1 MHDRVT
7 DRVNRRSV
15 LVAVAGAGAAAAAA
29 CSRLL
34 GGRAG
39 PEVRQ
44 VDLTSAAPARPAD
57 AGAFANRD
65 ASYAAAGGQAA
76 VKAAP
81 APVLVYP
88 TASAAAAA
96 TKPAVPGVLAN
107 GDPVLH
113 LLRRA
118 TIGPT
123 PAMAA
128 DVRDRGIDAWIA
140 SQLAPDT
147 IADAVAD
154 GAAAAFPLATADLP
168 TVHARVHPGDWGAM
182 WDYARYTLA
191 RMVWSDRQLYE
202 VMVDFWA
209 NHLNVPQPGPGSW
222 DVGPAYHRDVIRR
235 HALGSFT
242 DMLLAA
248 GRHPA
253 MLRYLSAHLS
263 DRHSVNENYGR
274 ELLELH
280 TVGIDGGYTEK
291 DVRNSAY
298 ILTGR
303 TAVDDG
309 NPGAG
314 TFRYDPAR
322 HWTGPVKV
330 LDFTSPNATGAG
342 GLAVG
347 DAYLRHLAGLPA
359 TARTIARKLAVRFVA
374 DAPPPAL
381 IDRLAKA
388 YLDGGTQI
396 VPVLR
401 LMFRSAEFW
410 ASVGQ
415 KVRRPLESLVASAR
429 ALGVRPGPDTAAGVD
444 TLLDRSND
452 LGHRPLAWLAPNGY
466 PDVHAAWRS
475 AGSVVGLWNVHRVL
489 AAGDVAGLTVAPAAQ
504 RVAGAGGAAGGTVAA
519 QVDGLCRS
527 LCLQAFRPAH
537 RDALVRFVGGPA
549 VGDDAADLV
558 ALVLDSPYF
567 TLR

>member
-1 MHDRVT
+1 MHE
-7 DRVNRRSV
+7 RVNRRNV

-29 CSRLL
+29 CTRFL
-34 GGRAG
+34 GGRG
-39 PEVRQ
+39 DSGVRQ
-44 VDLTSAAPARPAD
+44 VDLTSAAPARPSD

-76 VKAAP
+76 VKAPP
-81 APVLVYP
+81 AASLVYA
-88 TASAAAAA
+88 TAAEAAAA
-96 TKPAVPGVLAN
+96 TKPALPGPLAN

-113 LLRRA
+113 LLRRT

-128 DVRDRGIDAWIA
+128 DVRARGIDAWIA
-140 SQLAPDT
+140 GQLAPAAIPDGE
-147 IADAVAD
+147 AD
-154 GAAAAFPLATADLP
+154 GAAAAFPLATADLD
-168 TVHARVHPGDWGAM
+168 TVHARVKAGDWDAM
-182 WDYARYTLA
+182 NDYAGYTLA
-191 RMVWSDRQLYE
+191 RQIWSNRQLFE

-253 MLRYLSAHLS
+253 MLRYLSAQLS
-263 DRHSVNENYGR
+263 DRRSVNENYGR

-280 TVGIDGGYTEK
+280 TVGVDGGYTES

-303 TAVDDG
+303 GAVDDG

-314 TFRYDPAR
+314 TFVYDPDR

-330 LDFTSPNATGAG
+330 LDFSSPNGSAAG

-359 TARTIARKLAVRFVA
+359 TARTIARKLAVRFVS
-374 DAPPPAL
+374 DVPPPAL
-381 IDRLAKA
+381 VDRLAKA

-396 VPVLR
+396 LPVLQ
-401 LMFRSAEFW
+401 LMFRSGEFW

-415 KVRRPLESLVASAR
+415 KARRPLENLVASAR
-429 ALGVRPGPDTAAGVD
+429 ALGLRPGPDTARGVSW
-444 TLLDRSND
+444 LLDRSND
-452 LGHRPLAWLAPNGY
+452 LGHRPLAWRAPNGY

-475 AGSVVGLWNVHRVL
+475 AGAVVGLWNTHRDL
-489 AAGDVAGLTVAPAAQ
+489 AAANLAGLVSVPPGQIVA
-504 RVAGAGGAAGGTVAA
+504 AAGGPGTGTAA
-519 QVDGLCRS
+519 RIDGLCRA
-527 LCLQAFRPAH
+527 LCLQAFQPAH
-537 RDALVRFVGGPA
+537 RDALVRFADSPA
-549 VGDDAADLV
+549 VGDGLGNTVELV